1 MFSIGRQTGRG
12 WGIAALVLA
21 VGAAGCD
28 SLLEV
33 DLPAAV
39 TSDALDN
46 ASSAPILVNAVMAQF
61 ECGYSSFLMDAS
73 GYEDNFQM
81 VTGVAGN
88 YSQYGSTAG
97 GGQCDT
103 DAYSQEWI
111 DPFLIARAQG
121 ADTYNKMVN
130 SWGTTQKLIG
140 TDAFYVAAILDV
152 FGEYFCEAAISTLDT
167 DGGFLTPANTL
178 DSAEAWVQRTLDA
191 ITANGGDFAI
201 TTAAGTHTTSIQTA
215 AYGLRARI
223 RWSRNGAGDLA
234 AAAADAALV
243 PDGHRSWVLREAG
256 EKRRNM
262 VSIFQSGG
270 AGIQAAGF
278 LQGPVKLKTATD
290 SYGIT
295 ALGSH
300 PNGTA
305 WTSPLRFTG
314 YLGLSIVSA
323 TGAAVGATGFPVDTT
338 VAATVRDTRVA
349 YARKNT
355 AGGIDNVPQR
365 YPNDTDDIPL
375 INWKEMRLIRAE
387 AAGNTAAGIAHVNVV
402 RAADGLP
409 VIGTAAGGADDT
421 YYNALLADADA
432 YQDMLIEERRRAL
445 FEEGRFWSTKIR
457 WNEKL
462 WFPRSVGEEIN
473 AGASYVFGGAVRL
486 LFDNSEYQVNKN
498 WAEAGGLAL
507 RGTGC
512 DPYEAPVG
520 F

>member
-46 ASSAPILVNAVMAQF
+46 AGSAPILVNAVMAQF

-81 VTGVAGN
+81 VSGVAGN
-88 YSQYGSTAG
+88 YSQYASSAG

-130 SWGTTQKLIG
+130 DWGSTQKLIG

-152 FGEYFCEAAISTLDT
+152 FGEYFCEAAISTLTT
-167 DGGFLTPANTL
+167 DGGFLTPTNTL

-191 ITANGGDFAI
+191 VTANGGDFAI

-215 AYGLRARI
+215 ALGLRARI
-223 RWSRNGAGDLA
+223 RWARNGAGDLA

-243 PDGHRSWVLREAG
+243 PDGHKSLVLREAG

-262 VSIFQSGG
+262 VSVFQSGG
-270 AGIQAAGF
+270 AGIQSAGF
-278 LQGPVKLKTATD
+278 LQGPVKLKSASNT
-290 SYGIT
+290 YGIT
-295 ALGSH
+295 TLGSH

-305 WTSPLRFTG
+305 WTSPLPFTG

-323 TGAAVGATGFPVDTT
+323 TGEAVIGGVPVDTT
-338 VAATVRDTRVA
+338 VAGTVRDTRVA

-355 AGGIDNVPQR
+355 AGGLDNVPQR

-387 AAGNTAAGIAHVNVV
+387 AAGNTAAGIAHVNAV
-402 RAADGLP
+402 RAADSLP
-409 VIGTAAGGADDT
+409 LIQGAYET
-421 YYNALLADADA
+421 TLLGDADA
-432 YQDMLIEERRRAL
+432 YQDLLIEERRRAL

-462 WFPRSVGEEIN
+462 WFPRSVGDLIN
-473 AGASYVFGGAVRL
+473 TSASYTFGGGVRI
-486 LFDNSEYQVNKN
+486 LFDANEYQVNTN
-498 WAEAGGLAL
+498 WVAQGGLAA